1 MEQMMNTKTNP
12 FDITSKF
19 TFSIDDMN
27 QNLNL
32 DFIEQRKIRQDLKNS
47 EEENL
52 FLQNKIES
60 LILDKVPFII
70 T

>member
-47 EEENL
+47 E
-52 FLQNKIES
+52 IEM
-60 LILDKVPFII
+60 ILNQFGAFEKEAF
-70 T
+70 

>member
-19 TFSIDDMN
+19 TFSIDNMN